1 MSRSTAPNPRYNGP
15 LDDCETFV
23 CLRAELTAAFAAP
36 DADYVPLTA
45 NELIA
50 RNRGW
55 LLCTET
61 STRALSGQLL
71 PAVRSSGE

>member
-1 MSRSTAPNPRYNGP
+1 MSRSRAPNPRGNGP
-15 LDDCETFV
+15 LDNCEAFV

-36 DADYVPLTA
+36 DSDYVPLSA

-55 LLCTET
+55 LLCTEA
-61 STRALSGQLL
+61 STRALPGQLL